1 VAAGLG
7 PYRQLLADPRA
18 RAFSLAGLLARMPMS
33 MTSLSVVL
41 LVSAMTG
48 SFGRAGLIT
57 AVATVTGAV
66 TAPAWGRLID
76 RVGQA
81 RVLITAG
88 LLCNISLTLL
98 GLSVLAELPLLLTLA
113 TAVGV
118 GAGFSSAG
126 SCVRA
131 RWSHRLQGDPLL
143 DTAYAF
149 EAVVDEVVFILGP
162 VLATFLATS
171 VHPAL
176 GLAACVVLGLSGAL
190 ALASLRDTQPPTQ
203 SVRRH
208 RQDGSR
214 LSVRLLLPLVLAS
227 AGLGALFGAMELVVV
242 AFAKEAGIAS
252 YTGLIVMV
260 WAAGSLVAGL
270 VTGTVVWRASP
281 PRRFRVGALLLAIS
295 VLPLPFVTHPVAVT
309 ALLFLS
315 GMFIAPTLIASVAVT
330 QANVPA
336 GRLTEALGWTS
347 MGMASGVAAGA
358 ASLGYVV
365 DVSGSQAGFWG
376 VVVIA
381 ALLTATALF
390 VRAPAKRPRVAR
402 LKRAGAGHRP
412 GARSQPRGGGRGRC
426 GPAALAG
433 HAPGGRA
440 ER

>member
-1 VAAGLG
+1 
-7 PYRQLLADPRA
+7 
-18 RAFSLAGLLARMPMS
+18 
-33 MTSLSVVL
+33 
-41 LVSAMTG
+41 
-48 SFGRAGLIT
+48 
-57 AVATVTGAV
+57 
-66 TAPAWGRLID
+66 
-76 RVGQA
+76 
-81 RVLITAG
+81 
-88 LLCNISLTLL
+88 
-98 GLSVLAELPLLLTLA
+98 VLAELPLLLTLA

-162 VLATFLATS
+162 VLATFLASS

-208 RQDGSR
+208 RHDGSR

-390 VRAPAKRPRVAR
+390 VRAPAKRPGSPDSNEPEPATAR
-402 LKRAGAGHRP
+402 EP
-412 GARSQPRGGGRGRC
+412 DRSPEEE
-426 GPAALAG
+426 AAAAAAQL
-433 HAPGGRA
+433 P
-440 ER
+440 